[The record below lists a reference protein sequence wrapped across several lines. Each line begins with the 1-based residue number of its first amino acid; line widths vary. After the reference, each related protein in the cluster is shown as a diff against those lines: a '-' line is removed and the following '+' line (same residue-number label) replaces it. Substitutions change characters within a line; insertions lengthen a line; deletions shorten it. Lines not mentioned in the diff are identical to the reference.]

1 MGRLLKAPS
10 EFALVRALTFADLE
24 SFYRTDPISMHATCK
39 AAKEIQHVRFPT
51 RKNDCKGQ
59 TRSAWR
65 HVADR
70 RIRFFP
76 AWFRRSILPLVSV
89 VLAET
94 CLGRNR
100 AGSCTLGVPWFHWRN
115 PDRHRLYADPREKQ
129 QAGKARHQPT
139 FPKGGRLKMRVRIRM
154 SRQTRIRL
162 RGGRELA
169 SMVAR
174 RNAVVNTAM
183 TARDVSNS
191 AYKLAYGRNP
201 PSIRRLLLRRSRR
214 HPPGCMCPFHGG
226 HR

>member
-1 MGRLLKAPS
+1 
-10 EFALVRALTFADLE
+10 
-24 SFYRTDPISMHATCK
+24 
-39 AAKEIQHVRFPT
+39 
-51 RKNDCKGQ
+51 
-59 TRSAWR
+59 
-65 HVADR
+65 
-70 RIRFFP
+70 
-76 AWFRRSILPLVSV
+76 
-89 VLAET
+89 
-94 CLGRNR
+94 
-100 AGSCTLGVPWFHWRN
+100 
-115 PDRHRLYADPREKQ
+115 
-129 QAGKARHQPT
+129 
-139 FPKGGRLKMRVRIRM
+139 MRVRIRM

-201 PSIRRLLLRRSRR
+201 PSIRRLLLGRSRR